1 MKSRNLKK
9 IISSMLAIMMMTT
22 LGGNKVVSAEESSKL
37 PPVSVH
43 DPSIVKD
50 KDGTYYVFGSH
61 IDAAKSTDLINW
73 EKFTNGYTT
82 PNNVLFGDLSKNLA
96 GSFAWAGE
104 NDSDSKGGFS
114 VWAPTVFYN
123 ETYINE
129 DGSKG
134 AYLMYYCT
142 SSTYKRSAI
151 GFAVSQNIEGPY
163 EYVDTI
169 MYSGFTKVEN
179 YDANSTKNTIYTNTN
194 IDELIND
201 KKIENGLN
209 DKWFTENGQYN
220 TSYAPNAIDPE
231 LFYDEEGKLWM
242 TYGSWSGGVYI
253 LEIDKNTGKVIYPGV
268 DSNTDSL
275 NFTDRYFGTRIFGGY
290 GQSGEGADV
299 VYDKEAGYYY
309 MTVTYAGLT
318 ANGGYNMRLF
328 RSENPQGPYLDA
340 KGQNAALSGNVS
352 NTDYG
357 IKLISNY
364 KFDCQE
370 KALKAAGHNSILLD
384 DDGERY
390 LVHHQRFDNSGEY
403 HEVRV
408 HKLLLN
414 EDGWLIVAPYEY
426 NGEKESDTA
435 YDLSKVI
442 GNYQFINHGKS
453 NAPTIEPTLNISLN
467 EDYTISGDLTGTWER
482 TEKNNVNLTIGGTTY
497 KGVFLEQ
504 EDESTTVNKV
514 MTFSAIGDNNLSV
527 WGSKVSSNDKETAEY
542 VARYL
547 NNIIP
552 SEVRKNIELPTTGA
566 FGTTITWE
574 SNNSDL
580 LGANGV
586 VNRGEEDTKVTL
598 KATVK
603 KGEAISTNE
612 FTINVIGLLKEV
624 GVDPTYRYEF
634 ESAIDKDI
642 ESTGLEGSVGT
653 LVGNANIVQDEE
665 RGNVVEIKSES
676 EVRKEN
682 YFKLPENTFDNITA
696 EDGYTVSMWINLNK
710 SNPNYWEHSAIF
722 EAKAAIDYPM
732 TRLGANLLGR
742 INSNGAWADTQVGS
756 KQIESRKW
764 TYVTFTVS
772 GKGIVVYL
780 DGYEV
785 GRDNKDVTASF
796 NENFLAQ
803 MTDVRI
809 ASGNIWNDKDLAEA
823 KFDNIEFY
831 KKALSDKQV
840 EALYYQESK
849 VEEEKPVEL
858 IKPLYKYNFESVNE
872 NEVSSSGIKD
882 ETGVLLGNSTVIKD
896 EERGNVLEIK
906 GEDKDGVNYFKLPE
920 NTFDG
925 ITGEGYT
932 VSMWVNLDK
941 SYEKY
946 NEHSA
951 LFDASNN
958 QDFPMTRLGANLIG
972 RINSNGAWS
981 DTFNVNK
988 QLTSKK
994 WEYVTF
1000 SVNKYGIVVYINGEE
1015 VAREDK
1021 DISKAF
1027 ENNAL
1032 SILKDV
1038 RIGSGSVWTD
1048 KDIAYAKFDNV
1059 AFYNKALSEK
1069 EVVALYGEETKI
1081 EEPTDPEVPVTPEE
1095 PTDPEVPVTPEEPGD
1110 NNQTQTP
1117 DEPENNDKDD
1127 NTEVIPGDSDNNSN
1141 TNEDNDTNNSENNGS
1156 LPETGG
1162 NNPMYLVLLSLII
1175 VGIGSVLILK
1185 GKNKK
1190 EA

>member
-1 MKSRNLKK
+1 MKSINLKK
-9 IISSMLAIMMMTT
+9 IISSMLAVMMITT
-22 LGGNKVVSAEESSKL
+22 LAGNKVVSAEENTKVR
-37 PPVSVH
+37 PRVSVH
-43 DPSIVKD
+43 DPSIAKD
-50 KDGTYYVFGSH
+50 KNGTYYVFGSH
-61 IDAAKSTDLINW
+61 IDAAKSMDLKNW
-73 EKFTNGYTT
+73 TVFTNGYAKTD
-82 PNNVLFGDLSKNLA
+82 NVLFGDLSKNLA
-96 GSFAWAGE
+96 ESFDWAGE

-123 ETYINE
+123 ETYVNK
-129 DGSKG
+129 DGSTG
-134 AYLMYYCT
+134 AYMMYYCT

-169 MYSGFTKVEN
+169 MYSGFTKVDN
-179 YDANSTKNTIYTNTN
+179 YDANSNKNTIYTNTN

-201 KKIENGLN
+201 KKIEDGLN
-209 DKWFTENGQYN
+209 DKWFSSNGQYN

-231 LFYDEEGKLWM
+231 LFYDSEGKLWM

-253 LEIDKNTGKVIYPGV
+253 LEVDKTTGKLIYPGA

-275 NFTDRYFGTRIFGGY
+275 NFTDRYFGTRISGGY
-290 GQSGEGADV
+290 GKSGEGADV

-309 MTVTYAGLT
+309 MTVTYAGLSS
-318 ANGGYNMRLF
+318 NGGYNMRLF
-328 RSENPQGPYLDA
+328 RAKNPQGPYLDA
-340 KGQNAALSGNVS
+340 KGQNAVLPGNIS
-352 NTDYG
+352 NEDYG

-370 KALKAAGHNSILLD
+370 KALKAAGHNSVLLD

-390 LVHHQRFDNSGEY
+390 LIHHQRFDNSGEY

-408 HKLLLN
+408 HKLLLS

-426 NGEKESDTA
+426 NGEKESDIP
-435 YDLSKVI
+435 YDLSEVM
-442 GNYQFINHGKS
+442 GNYQFINHGNS
-453 NAPTIEPTLNISLN
+453 NGPTIESTLNISLN
-467 EDYTISGDLTGTWER
+467 EDYTISGDLNGTWER
-482 TEKNNVNLTIGGTTY
+482 TEKNNVNLTIDGSIY

-504 EDESTTVNKV
+504 EDESNTVNKV
-514 MTFSAIGDNNLSV
+514 MTFSAIGDNNLSI
-527 WGSKVSSNDKETAEY
+527 WGSKVSSNDKGTAEY

-552 SEVRKNIELPTTGA
+552 SEVRKNIELPVVGS

-574 SNNSDL
+574 SSNSNL
-580 LGANGV
+580 LDTNGI
-586 VNRGEEDTKVTL
+586 VNRGEKDTSVTL

-603 KGEAISTNE
+603 KGEAIATNE
-612 FTINVIGLLKEV
+612 FTINVVGLLQEV
-624 GVDPTYRYEF
+624 GVSPSYRYEF
-634 ESAIDKDI
+634 ENETDKKI
-642 ESTGLEGSVGT
+642 ESTGLESDSGT
-653 LVGNANIVQDEE
+653 LVGNANIVKDEE
-665 RGNVVEIKSES
+665 RGNVVEIKSDT

-682 YFKLPENTFDNITA
+682 YFKLPEDTFNNVTA

-722 EAKAAIDYPM
+722 EAKAAVDYPM

-764 TYVTFTVS
+764 NYVTFTVS

-785 GRDNKDVTASF
+785 ARDNKDVTASF
-796 NENFLAQ
+796 KDNFLAQ
-803 MTDVRI
+803 MMDVRVG
-809 ASGNIWNDKDLAEA
+809 SGDIWNDKDLAEA
-823 KFDNIEFY
+823 KFDNIEVY
-831 KKALSDKQV
+831 KKSLNESQV
-840 EALYYQESK
+840 EALYYQELK

-858 IKPLYKYNFESVNE
+858 IKPLYKYNFESVNK
-872 NEVSSSGIKD
+872 NEVVNSGIKD
-882 ETGVLLGNSTVIKD
+882 EIGILLGNSTVIKD

-906 GEDKDGVNYFKLPE
+906 GEDKDGINYFKLPE

-925 ITGEGYT
+925 ITEEGYT
-932 VSMWVNLDK
+932 LSMWVNLDK
-941 SYEKY
+941 AYKNY

-958 QDFPMTRLGANLIG
+958 QEFPMTRLGANLIG
-972 RINSNGAWS
+972 RINSNGVWS

-1048 KDIAYAKFDNV
+1048 KDIAYAKFDNI
-1059 AFYNKALSEK
+1059 AFYNRALSEK
-1069 EVVALYGEETKI
+1069 EVVVLYEEETKV
-1081 EEPTDPEVPVTPEE
+1081 EEPTNPEIPVIPEE
-1095 PTDPEVPVTPEEPGD
+1095 PNTPEAPED
-1110 NNQTQTP
+1110 NNQTETP
-1117 DEPENNDKDD
+1117 NISEDNNKDD
-1127 NTEVIPGDSDNNSN
+1127 NTEVIPGDV
-1141 TNEDNDTNNSENNGS
+1141 DNDTDKNQNNDSNNNINNESE
-1156 LPETGG
+1156 LPQTGG
-1162 NNPMYLVLLSLII
+1162 NNPVYLVLLSLIV
-1175 VGIGSVLILK
+1175 VGIGGVLLLK
-1185 GKNKK
+1185 RKNKK